1 MDTDLVGAYI
11 DKQRDMV
18 HDLMSRVIMSE
29 AKESL
34 LTKRFDDLQQ
44 QFQEVSKNFEVLIK
58 DNNKL
63 ATENSSIGKELLKMQ
78 GLING
83 YTLEILRLK
92 TDTEQPKKKKTKS
105 IPQKQQDSE

>member
-34 LTKRFDDLQQ
+34 LTKRFNNLQQ
-44 QFQEVSKNFEVLIK
+44 QFEEISKNFEILKK
-58 DNNKL
+58 DNTKL
-63 ATENSSIGKELLKMQ
+63 TTENCSMSKESLKMQ

-83 YTLEILRLK
+83 YTLEILRLR
-92 TDTEQPKKKKTKS
+92 TDTEQPKKKKVKS
-105 IPQKQQDSE
+105 LPQKQQDSE